1 MFYVTEQLPHHGMSF
16 ARLAPI
22 ASGIRR
28 HLVAVWFDYIEA
40 QALEFDEL
48 VAGTF

>member
-1 MFYVTEQLPHHGMSF
+1 MFYVSERLPHYGMSF
-16 ARLAPI
+16 ARFSPI

-28 HLVAVWFDYIEA
+28 HLAAVWFDHIEA
-40 QALEFDEL
+40 INREFDEL